1 MFIISKTIKGKE
13 FVYSTRHSILCSN
26 KKQAEKLAEH
36 LNTHNEDTQ
45 GDFKLKDNEIWYIYE
60 IDKYDTPPRYKL
72 STTRGKI
79 AIKEYNY
86 YC

>member
-1 MFIISKTIKGKE
+1 MYIISKTIKGKE
-13 FVYSTRHSILCSN
+13 FVYSTRYSILCSS

-45 GDFKLKDNEIWYIYE
+45 GDFKLKDNEIWYVYE
-60 IDKYDTPPRYKL
+60 IDKYDTPPHYKL